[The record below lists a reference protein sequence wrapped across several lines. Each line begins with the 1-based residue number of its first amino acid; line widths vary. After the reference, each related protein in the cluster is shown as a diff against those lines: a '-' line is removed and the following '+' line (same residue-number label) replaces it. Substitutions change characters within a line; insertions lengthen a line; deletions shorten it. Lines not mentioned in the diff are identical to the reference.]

1 MCDPCTPEALLEA
14 VRGLRVADP
23 GLGFKPLLA
32 KLRER
37 QPDLGAATKEVREA
51 LTALKAETAESEAK
65 AAAALVQAVT
75 AAAPPAADEEDVP
88 LHPAL
93 VWREAFLLK
102 LEALRAKSE
111 GIDKE
116 IDAAL
121 KKKGSAGVRALTVLA
136 AKHEVNRA
144 EIEALQ
150 AENEAAKDD
159 EREAVTALKAESEAL
174 TALLKAESE
183 AKAAAALAHAVNAAT
198 PPVADEGVS
207 PAANEGNAPSHAALS
222 LACIGCARLPSDM
235 DDEREKHPICD
246 MCRDEKLPTTYQ
258 CGVNCP
264 AGPGAWKLHGAFH
277 KKLRKGRK
285 AFPLSWENDV
295 LVQQAHRELAEKLA
309 RNAAQTGDKYDEL
322 LAEGVRYASKK
333 DWRRSARACREAI
346 ALRPDGPAAHY
357 HLACVLSNS
366 GHHVEAVQRH
376 LEAKERYPVGSEGWA
391 VATANSFD
399 KLLDEECSEVAKP
412 EWWNDKAL
420 KVLSAIVVRAAPDNT
435 TALRMRATVLAQQAF
450 PGYSHGYSPNGKSP
464 WVAGPRSAAELRE
477 AAVYWDRAA
486 ALMDTTSMK
495 DKLASLADGCRSMA
509 QLSAKLAK
517 QSAAITA
524 KEASI
529 EAAKKAEAEKKAEK
543 DRTMAER
550 LEQFR
555 NVRIGE
561 AITSGK

>member
-1 MCDPCTPEALLEA
+1 MSRAQVGARILSSCNLDPLGSGLRVVASRRMCEACTADALLLEA
-14 VRGLRVADP
+14 VRGLRVTDP
-23 GLGFKPLLA
+23 DLGFKSLLA
-32 KLRER
+32 KLRAQ
-37 QPDLGAATKEVREA
+37 QPDLGVVTKEVRVA
-51 LTALKAETAESEAK
+51 LA
-65 AAAALVQAVT
+65 
-75 AAAPPAADEEDVP
+75 
-88 LHPAL
+88 
-93 VWREAFLLK
+93 
-102 LEALRAKSE
+102 
-111 GIDKE
+111 
-116 IDAAL
+116 
-121 KKKGSAGVRALTVLA
+121 
-136 AKHEVNRA
+136 
-144 EIEALQ
+144 
-150 AENEAAKDD
+150 
-159 EREAVTALKAESEAL
+159 ALKAESEA
-174 TALLKAESE
+174 
-183 AKAAAALAHAVNAAT
+183 AKAAAAA
-198 PPVADEGVS
+198 P
-207 PAANEGNAPSHAALS
+207 PAAAGGGAPSNAALS
-222 LACIGCARLPSDM
+222 LACIGCYRLPSDM

-435 TALRMRATVLAQQAF
+435 VALRMRATVLAQQDDFA
-450 PGYSHGYSPNGKSP
+450 GYSPAGKRP
-464 WVAGPRSAAELRE
+464 WVAGSRSAAELRE

-486 ALMDTTSMK
+486 ALMDTTAMK
-495 DKLASLADGCRSMA
+495 DKFTSLADGCRAMA

-517 QSAAITA
+517 QSAAIAA

-529 EAAKKAEAEKKAEK
+529 EAAKKAEAEKKAEEARK
-543 DRTMAER
+543 TAEDEAR
-550 LEQFR
+550 KLEQLR
-555 NVRIGE
+555 MIAIGE

>member
-1 MCDPCTPEALLEA
+1 MSDALREA
-14 VRGLRVADP
+14 VRGLHVADP
-23 GLGFKPLLA
+23 DLGFKPLLA
-32 KLRER
+32 KLREQ
-37 QPDLGAATKEVREA
+37 QPDLGAVSKEVRQA
-51 LTALKAETAESEAK
+51 LTALKESEAK
-65 AAAALVQAVT
+65 AAAAALVQAVT
-75 AAAPPAADEEDVP
+75 
-88 LHPAL
+88 
-93 VWREAFLLK
+93 
-102 LEALRAKSE
+102 S
-111 GIDKE
+111 
-116 IDAAL
+116 
-121 KKKGSAGVRALTVLA
+121 T
-136 AKHEVNRA
+136 
-144 EIEALQ
+144 
-150 AENEAAKDD
+150 
-159 EREAVTALKAESEAL
+159 AL
-174 TALLKAESE
+174 TAADGDEDEARKECGRAFNLKAFFFRAESAP
-183 AKAAAALAHAVNAAT
+183 AKAAAAPRRPL
-198 PPVADEGVS
+198 PP
-207 PAANEGNAPSHAALS
+207 PAPLPVALS

-235 DDEREKHPICD
+235 EDEREKHPICD

-285 AFPLSWENDV
+285 AFPLSWENDI

-517 QSAAITA
+517 QSAAIAA

-529 EAAKKAEAEKKAEK
+529 EAAKKAEAEKRAEK
-543 DRTMAER
+543 DRKTAER